1 MRLRYI
7 HIIFLLG
14 FLQST
19 VGQVTIQPK
28 GLEYEYKG
36 IVYNEELAYNFTVHT
51 NGIQFGADFG
61 KLQTYYRTR
70 YYHVSMGYL
79 RHRAEE
85 RQNKNIT
92 LIGLGTSTSFIYGKR
107 NTLLPIRAG
116 VGVKRYFSEKQKRKG
131 VAVGWNYELGP
142 VLGLLIPYELVVIGK
157 NPETGLA
164 EPQRIIYKE
173 NPDAFLSYNN
183 VFGSSFFASRWKEMH
198 FRPGVQGKIG
208 AHFSMGAFDKYV
220 KALEVGAMVDY
231 YFIKVP
237 LIVENEK
244 YRNSPIF
251 LNLYVTLQ
259 LGKRK

>member
-1 MRLRYI
+1 MIIRNLYI
-7 HIIFLLG
+7 LFFVCI
-14 FLQST
+14 LQT
-19 VGQVTIQPK
+19 TFGQITIQPK

-36 IVYNEELAYNFTVHT
+36 IVYNEELAYNMTVHT
-51 NGIQFGADFG
+51 NGLQFGVDFG

-70 YYHVSMGYL
+70 YYHVSLGYM
-79 RHRAEE
+79 RHRSEE

-92 LIGLGTSTSFIYGKR
+92 LIGFGTSTSFVYGKR

-131 VAVGWNYELGP
+131 LAVGWNYEVGP
-142 VLGLLIPYELVVIGK
+142 VLGLLLPYELIVVGK
-157 NPETGLA
+157 NPESGLA
-164 EPQRIIYKE
+164 EPQRITYKE
-173 NPDAFLSYNN
+173 NPDAFLTYSN
-183 VFGSSFFASRWKEMH
+183 VFGSTFFASRWKEIH
-198 FRPGVQGKIG
+198 FRPGVQAKIG

-231 YFIKVP
+231 YFVKVP
-237 LIVENEK
+237 LIVENEN

-251 LNLYVTLQ
+251 INLYVTLQ